1 MTYTPDVVQNQDVY
15 GCGGVVWPG
24 IEALIPIFEGGVF
37 GFQWRL
43 LVFQVSGV
51 FSTDP
56 RYLELVND
64 TSFLVNQFKLN
75 DFLKNDD
82 I

>member
-37 GFQWRL
+37 GF
-43 LVFQVSGV
+43 
-51 FSTDP
+51 
-56 RYLELVND
+56 
-64 TSFLVNQFKLN
+64 K
-75 DFLKNDD
+75 
-82 I
+82 